1 MDLILQF
8 GEAVDKA
15 KGSLKHGEFTK
26 WCREVLKR
34 CPSWVSAHR
43 RLFEGREDLR
53 PALAWAAETGHCWAS
68 CYSVERLL
76 KIIAD
81 WKKAA
86 RGDGASAPKPRRKDS
101 EIIAHLRQ
109 QLADA
114 KADFIA
120 LRDPLPPEFDVR
132 ARELAARAAGND
144 AAAKEELEELARHF
158 HWRYRDLLDR
168 ETCSAPQVSK
178 PPGEDWSDARP
189 NTLKAEQLTSDETSA
204 RGDQGNSIE
213 FSHTSAAAAAIPTS
227 VGVAPLR
234 EERHPGKTGGADGTK
249 LARTAPSTLL
259 HTPGQTGSHRKS
271 EPPLV
276 AGYILG
282 GADEL

>member
-1 MDLILQF
+1 MVPGGF
-8 GEAVDKA
+8 EA
-15 KGSLKHGEFTK
+15 
-26 WCREVLKR
+26 

-43 RLFEGREDLR
+43 RLFESREDLG
-53 PALAWAAETGHCWAS
+53 PALAWAAETGHRWAS

-76 KIIAD
+76 KIVAD
-81 WKKAA
+81 WKKATQ
-86 RGDGASAPKPRRKDS
+86 GDSASAPKPRPKAS
-101 EIIAHLRQ
+101 EIIADLRQ

-114 KADFIA
+114 EAEFIA
-120 LRDPLPPEFDVR
+120 LRDPLPAEFDVR
-132 ARELAARAAGND
+132 ARELAARAGGND

-178 PPGEDWSDARP
+178 PTGEDWSDARP

-213 FSHTSAAAAAIPTS
+213 FHTLALLLRLFRPVSALLRFVRNGTQKKP
-227 VGVAPLR
+227 VALTGPSSREPYPL
-234 EERHPGKTGGADGTK
+234 TCCTK
-249 LARTAPSTLL
+249 RLDKPVLIEKVNRNSKLV
-259 HTPGQTGSHRKS
+259 KS
-271 EPPLV
+271 SPRNR
-276 AGYILG
+276 G